1 MGVSSGRSRVT
12 DVTFQVFNRTLHP
25 DWFSTKEFRRVEQLG
40 WEADLRIIEA
50 GHAVIFRSGSIRLT
64 EILCGPET
72 TLPENGVLFRSHLRR
87 ERSTILRPGG
97 MIEYQSCLAVEHV
110 DLEIFNHLCDE
121 VRWTDAQLLVPPLRV
136 VQPPGPGADQP
147 HSHHSASQRPIDPVV
162 SHVSRRVRDCPDAVV
177 IRRESARQS
186 ALMLR
191 RGNKVPLER
200 EASQSPQG
208 DARIIC
214 GLGSRF
220 FFHPSIRALAETR
233 WRVDGGDADL

>member
-1 MGVSSGRSRVT
+1 MLGMGVSSGRSRVT

-50 GHAVIFRSGSIRLT
+50 GHAVIFRSGSIRLS

-121 VRWTDAQLLVPPLRV
+121 VRMD
-136 VQPPGPGADQP
+136 
-147 HSHHSASQRPIDPVV
+147 
-162 SHVSRRVRDCPDAVV
+162 
-177 IRRESARQS
+177 
-186 ALMLR
+186 
-191 RGNKVPLER
+191 
-200 EASQSPQG
+200 
-208 DARIIC
+208 
-214 GLGSRF
+214 GSRNCL
-220 FFHPSIRALAETR
+220 FHRFGSSNRLAPEPISHILITPRVNDLSIQSFHTFPDECAIVRTQSLFEVKVHANR
-233 WRVDGGDADL
+233 R